1 MLTWTDPIVP
11 IPSTETS
18 AFRRLTRT
26 VAPDRA
32 AVKEQLVLLDRISQ
46 TAYLRYA
53 NTVLLRAIEVDPE
66 FSTPWSRN
74 AIILRAVVL
83 RRCLAELRSRTLK
96 VLASDICLAKSE
108 TGGAHAI
115 AKRRNPL
122 GAPPQAA

>member
-1 MLTWTDPIVP
+1 MLTWTDPIAP
-11 IPSTETS
+11 IASTETS

-46 TAYLRYA
+46 TACLRYV
-53 NTVLLRAIEVDPE
+53 NTALLRAIEVDPE
-66 FSTPWSRN
+66 FSTLRSRK

-83 RRCLAELRSRTLK
+83 RRWLAELRSRTVK
-96 VLASDICLAKSE
+96 VLVSDICLEKSE
-108 TGGAHAI
+108 TGSTHAV

-122 GAPPQAA
+122 GAPPQVA